1 MSLSHTFNRVSGSL
15 EYDPNAPWID
25 VMDRIRTEILYG
37 INQNESYDSNKEE
50 KHINLVKMSDFIL
63 FFLFNEKMQEKC
75 VPFELIR
82 LKKID

>member
-1 MSLSHTFNRVSGSL
+1 
-15 EYDPNAPWID
+15 
-25 VMDRIRTEILYG
+25 MDRIRTEILYG

-63 FFLFNEKMQEKC
+63 FFLFNEKRQEKC